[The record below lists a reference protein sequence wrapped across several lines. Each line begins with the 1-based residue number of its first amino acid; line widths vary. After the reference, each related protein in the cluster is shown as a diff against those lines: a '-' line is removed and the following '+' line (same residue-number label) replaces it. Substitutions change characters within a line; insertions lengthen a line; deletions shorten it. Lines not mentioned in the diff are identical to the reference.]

1 MLVRMIKADDL
12 WLTHRAVAITRK
24 LFKADQIARCDSPE
38 YEEEEQQDSNN
49 EQNQVWHYFRLHVL
63 LVVWCIEAGLK
74 LDVSCRGY
82 FGIQTAGL
90 QGTKARV
97 AKKQ

>member
-1 MLVRMIKADDL
+1 MLVRMIKANDL
-12 WLTHRAVAITRK
+12 WLTHERAMTLTRK
-24 LFKADQIARCDSPE
+24 LFKVDHIAGCASPE

-63 LVVWCIEAGLK
+63 LIVWCIEAGLK

-90 QGTKARV
+90 QGTN
-97 AKKQ
+97 